1 MSVAITSSDMA
12 NTGFLQGDG
21 ALQAGVLDK
30 RQAMDSFLAGI
41 ERRGYLMAR
50 IALRDP
56 DAALDLVQDAMIKL
70 VRNYSA
76 KPAAEWQPL
85 FFVS

>member
-41 ERRGYLMAR
+41 ERRGYQRFQNMS
-50 IALRDP
+50 P
-56 DAALDLVQDAMIKL
+56 
-70 VRNYSA
+70 
-76 KPAAEWQPL
+76 E
-85 FFVS
+85 